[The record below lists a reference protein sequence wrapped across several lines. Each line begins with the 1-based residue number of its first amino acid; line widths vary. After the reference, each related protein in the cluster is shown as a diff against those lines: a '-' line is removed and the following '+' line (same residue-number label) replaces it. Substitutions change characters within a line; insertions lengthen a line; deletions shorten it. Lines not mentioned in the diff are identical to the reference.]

1 MDSVDFRKEY
11 DFWKLKSYAEA
22 EALAEQ
28 ARKNHP
34 GIAVLPYE
42 YGEWHSPRWGII
54 HAPTLGDD
62 VSHGFNGDY
71 YPVGKVEQIGK
82 DYKRIKAGGVWYYR
96 RKLSPS
102 WIKAG
107 GTWSLV
113 QGIIDER
120 NPSF

>member
-1 MDSVDFRKEY
+1 MDLAKQYNYFHD
-11 DFWKLKSYAEA
+11 LKSYAEA
-22 EALAEQ
+22 QALAEE
-28 ARKNHP
+28 ASKANP
-34 GIAVLPYE
+34 TLVILAYDNGPA
-42 YGEWHSPRWGII
+42 WSPRYGIME
-54 HAPTLGDD
+54 APKVGDD